1 MLNNA
6 NDLFR
11 ELFFLKLYCF
21 TARTAIVIMTAD
33 LDIKTK
39 LKEIPDNK
47 TNTKEMVEA
56 SK

>member
-33 LDIKTK
+33 SDIKTK

>member
-1 MLNNA
+1 
-6 NDLFR
+6 
-11 ELFFLKLYCF
+11 
-21 TARTAIVIMTAD
+21 MTAD

-47 TNTKEMVEA
+47 TNIKEMIEA

>member
-1 MLNNA
+1 
-6 NDLFR
+6 
-11 ELFFLKLYCF
+11 
-21 TARTAIVIMTAD
+21 MTAD

-47 TNTKEMVEA
+47 TYTKEMIEA